1 MSIRIADQREDYW
14 KNRVQ
19 PFWQHIWPRNRE
31 FATSG
36 ITESL
41 VRLSIA
47 AGPEF
52 SSAFLAVQD
61 WLLPIEHPHY
71 VVHQLHESGLC
82 NSFPMDALRLLN
94 AIIDD
99 QPWAPRELQQCL
111 NAIAQTSPLLT
122 HETQYQRLTEYSRR
136 RGRSFSKGG

>member
-36 ITESL
+36 IAESL

-99 QPWAPRELQQCL
+99 QPWAP
-111 NAIAQTSPLLT
+111 P
-122 HETQYQRLTEYSRR
+122 
-136 RGRSFSKGG
+136 